1 MKSVYVELGA
11 KSYTIE
17 IATGLVDQIGSK
29 LRALLPQAETAVI
42 ITDSNVGPLYGERLR
57 CSLCQSGFQ
66 TTTLTFAA
74 GEQSKNLATLSR
86 LYTGLARA
94 GVTRSDVIVA
104 LGGGVTGDMAG
115 LAAATFLRGVAFV
128 QVPTSLLA
136 MVDSSVGGKVAVDL
150 PEGKNLVGAFYQPRA
165 VYIDTLVLQ
174 TLPERFFYDG
184 MAEVIKYG
192 CIKDLALFIKLE
204 ELPEIVQSGEE
215 KVLAQAVNVPIL
227 SLTPTMITEL
237 PEIVASCCNIKARIV
252 EKDEFDTGERMVL
265 NFGHTLGHAVE
276 RAYHYL
282 TYSHGEAVAVG
293 MMAFTKRSEKLGLTE
308 AGTSARL
315 EKLLRKYHLPVKA
328 EISEV
333 DFQAAVQLDKKKKG
347 HTLTIV
353 LLQKIGTSF
362 LQQLDFKELKEF
374 K

>member
-1 MKSVYVELGA
+1 MKTVHVELGA

-17 IATGLVDQIGSK
+17 IATGLMDQIGGK

-42 ITDSNVGPLYGERLR
+42 ITDSNVGPLYGERLSR
-57 CSLCQSGFQ
+57 SLGQSGFQ
-66 TTTLTFAA
+66 TATLTFAA
-74 GEQSKNLATLSR
+74 GEQSKNLTTLSR

-174 TLPERFFYDG
+174 TLPGRFFYDG

-192 CIKDLALFIKLE
+192 CIRDLALFVRLE
-204 ELPEIVQSGEE
+204 ELPEVVQSGQG
-215 KVLAQAVNVPIL
+215 KVLAPVTNIPIL
-227 SLTPTMITEL
+227 NLAPAVTAAL
-237 PEIVASCCNIKARIV
+237 PEIVATCCEIKARIV

-293 MMAFTKRSEKLGLTE
+293 MLAFTRRSEKLGLTE

-315 EKLLRKYHLPVKA
+315 EKLLQKYHLPVTA
-328 EISEV
+328 EISEA
-333 DFQAAVQLDKKKKG
+333 DFQAAVQMDKKKKG
-347 HTLTIV
+347 HILTIV

-362 LQQLDFKELKEF
+362 LQKLDFKELKEF
-374 K
+374 R